1 VSRAITINC
10 GMGESFGL
18 YKMGDDAGI
27 MPHITLA
34 NAGCGFHRPHG
45 ALYGMASRTE
55 SVAHAI
61 YGDTASIII
70 TREHAAVDPA
80 PAASRTQRAIRE
92 GNVPSVN
99 GEDVPVVESVCVHSD
114 TPGTVAVAREVRRAF
129 ELHVA

>member
-1 VSRAITINC
+1 MGLVERISPGQDSHTVSRAITINC

-34 NAGCGFHRPHG
+34 NVGCGFHSPHG
-45 ALYGMASRTE
+45 ALYGMAPRTE

-61 YGDTASIII
+61 YGDAASIIV

-80 PAASRTQRAIRE
+80 PTASRTQRAIRE
-92 GNVPSVN
+92 GNVQSVN
-99 GEDVPVVESVCVHSD
+99 RKDVP
-114 TPGTVAVAREVRRAF
+114 AI